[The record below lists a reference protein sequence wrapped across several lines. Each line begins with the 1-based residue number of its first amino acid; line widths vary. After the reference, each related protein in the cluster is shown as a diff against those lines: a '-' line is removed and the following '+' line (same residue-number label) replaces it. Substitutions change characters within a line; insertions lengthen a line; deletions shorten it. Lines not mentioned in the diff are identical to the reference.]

1 MSFLSNIFST
11 SEGKGRAF
19 MLIKSERSAKT
30 SNTVANSKKGIIV
43 HVPHSGGPSDAA
55 RKLIGIVCK
64 RKTRKVCKKTKEGKV
79 CEKKKVGAKK
89 SGVCTV
95 NVSIVE
101 LETNP
106 SGKVKRPNEPTP
118 IPNAK
123 VLKYKGKVY
132 RQDPVE
138 INGEMI
144 SFRKID
150 VRSLN

>member
-1 MSFLSNIFST
+1 MSLFSNIFST
-11 SEGKGRAF
+11 NEGKGRAF
-19 MLIKSERSAKT
+19 MLVKTERSAKT
-30 SNTVANSKKGIIV
+30 SKTVANSKKGTIV
-43 HVPHSGGPSDAA
+43 HVPPSGGPSDAA

-64 RKTRKVCKKTKEGKV
+64 RKTREVCRKTKEGKV
-79 CEKKKVGAKK
+79 CKI
-89 SGVCTV
+89 
-95 NVSIVE
+95 NVSMVE

-106 SGKVKRPNEPTP
+106 SGRVKRPNEPTP
-118 IPNAK
+118 VPNAK

-138 INGEMI
+138 INGKMI

>member
-1 MSFLSNIFST
+1 
-11 SEGKGRAF
+11 
-19 MLIKSERSAKT
+19 
-30 SNTVANSKKGIIV
+30 
-43 HVPHSGGPSDAA
+43 VPPSGGPSDAA

-64 RKTRKVCKKTKEGKV
+64 RKTSEVCRKTKEGKV
-79 CEKKKVGAKK
+79 CKKKKVGAKK

-95 NVSIVE
+95 NVSMVE
-101 LETNP
+101 LETNDRN
-106 SGKVKRPNEPTP
+106 GRVKRPNDP
-118 IPNAK
+118 IPVPNAK

-138 INGEMI
+138 INGKMI